1 MVRTNTATRTRVP
14 IYTHEGGPARRIS
27 PELELRRSVMACLLW
42 ENTFYESGKDI
53 AQRIA
58 DLVPKVKPEKV
69 AEIAIEAR
77 EQMKLRHVPLLIVRE
92 MAKHNTH
99 KHLVKET
106 LARIMQRADEPAEFL
121 KIYWK
126 DGRQPLSAQ
135 VKKGLA
141 EAFPKFDEYELA
153 KYNRDAEVKLRDVLF
168 LTHPKPTSKEQV
180 DTWKQ
185 LVDGTLAAPDTWEV
199 NLSAGKDKK
208 DTFER
213 LIKDGKLG
221 AMALLRNLRNM
232 HQSGV
237 DEVLVKD
244 ALDHMKVDRVLPF
257 RFITAASHAPQWE
270 TELEKAMFK
279 AVASQGKLDG
289 KTTVLVDVSGSM
301 GSRLSGKSELTAM
314 DAACGLAILAREM
327 SDDAEIWTFSNN
339 AKRVAARHGFALRDA
354 IINSQ
359 PHGGTSLGGAVNAV
373 NNTNYDRLLVITD
386 EQSSDRVGKPNGRGY
401 MINVAS
407 YQRGVGYGNW
417 THIDGWSEA
426 VLNYIRAYET
436 GGF

>member
-1 MVRTNTATRTRVP
+1 MVRTNTVTRKRVP

-42 ENTFYESGKDI
+42 ENTFYEDGKDI

-58 DLVPKVKPEKV
+58 DLVPKVDPDKV

-77 EQMKLRHVPLLIVRE
+77 EKMKLRHVPLLIVRE
-92 MAKHNTH
+92 MARHSTH
-99 KHLVKET
+99 KHLVRKT
-106 LARIMQRADEPAEFL
+106 LARILQRADEPAEFL
-121 KIYWK
+121 KMYWK
-126 DGRQPLSAQ
+126 DGRQPLAAQ

-141 EAFPKFDEYELA
+141 EAFPKFDAYQLG

-168 LTHPKPTSKEQV
+168 LAHPKPTDKDQV

-185 LVDGTLAAPDTWEV
+185 LVDGTLVAPDTWEV
-199 NLSAGKDKK
+199 NLSAGADKK

-213 LIKDGKLG
+213 LIKQRKLG

-232 HQSGV
+232 YQSKV
-237 DEVLVKD
+237 DETLVKD

-257 RFITAASHAPQWE
+257 RFITAANHAPQWE
-270 TELEKAMFK
+270 AELEKAMFK
-279 AVASQGKLDG
+279 AVEGQDKLSG
-289 KTTVLVDVSGSM
+289 KTTILVDVSGSM
-301 GSRLSGKSELTAM
+301 GARLSDRSELDTM

-327 SDDAEIWTFSNN
+327 SDDADLWTFSNS
-339 AKRVAARHGFALRDA
+339 AKRVASRHGFALKDA

-359 PHGGTSLGGAVNAV
+359 PHGGTYLGEAINTVNK
-373 NNTNYDRLLVITD
+373 TQYDRLIVVTD
-386 EQSSDRVGKPNGRGY
+386 EQAHDRVGKPNGKGY
-401 MINVAS
+401 IVNVGA

-417 THIDGWSEA
+417 THVDGWSEA